1 MSETLSGTALGLLGT
16 VAALSLLASL
26 LARHLQGL
34 ILLLTRSGMTA
45 GAVYDLLVLPGVVLH
60 EVAHVAAAVLLRV
73 RVIRVDLFRFRR
85 RGDARQGEVIV
96 ERADPLR
103 MSLIGAAPLLLGVP
117 VVLFLLRWLAVPPL
131 GLTSDAMVALR
142 PILRTPVNLLALYLV
157 WAIANT
163 MFPSAA
169 DRAAW
174 WIVGAVLIVAAV
186 LVVLSGQRPALPP
199 PALETLE
206 QAAARLTSGLLP
218 VVVLDVVLLALV
230 LALEWLA
237 SRVTGRR
244 VVRG

>member
-16 VAALSLLASL
+16 VVALSLLAAL

-34 ILLLTRSGMTA
+34 ILLLTRSGTTA
-45 GAVYDLLVLPGVVLH
+45 AAVYDLLVLPGVVLH
-60 EVAHVAAAVLLRV
+60 EVAHVVATVLLRV

-103 MSLIGAAPLLLGVP
+103 MSVIGAAPLILGIP

-131 GLTSDAMVALR
+131 GLTSDVVVALR
-142 PILRTPVNLLALYLV
+142 PILREPLNLLALYLV

-174 WIVGAVLIVAAV
+174 WTVGAVLILAGM

-199 PALETLE
+199 PALLTLE

-218 VVVLDVVLLALV
+218 VVALDAVLLAVV

-244 VVRG
+244 VVRT